1 MLHVIPADVERRAS
15 FLPAIYHAA
24 DRAATTRRRRHM
36 RLAATNL
43 DLALSLSVLRPNAPA
58 MRSDWIRRTSSDPT
72 ATAATN
78 GAWMERRSVA

>member
-36 RLAATNL
+36 RLAAPNRGH
-43 DLALSLSVLRPNAPA
+43 AHSL
-58 MRSDWIRRTSSDPT
+58 
-72 ATAATN
+72 
-78 GAWMERRSVA
+78 